1 MLEPMC
7 CWRMFSRGKCNAV
20 SIQFVAVA
28 PYKLTK
34 WPQWRRPT
42 RQRAFTWSRGYEW
55 EWKADGERGSFTT
68 ANGLIKGVNNPSWTF
83 LFRCRGNGT
92 PWLDFAVVFALRLS
106 TSVLLSFTLPNGLL
120 HGQLYSPT
128 ETLHLPRQLVRALN
142 SAQNYLEFC
151 FYLGRIKCVLVTV
164 NPL

>member
-55 EWKADGERGSFTT
+55 EWKADGERGGFIT
-68 ANGLIKGVNNPSWTF
+68 ANGIIKGANNPSWTF
-83 LFRCRGNGT
+83 LFRCRDNGP
-92 PWLDFAVVFALRLS
+92 PWLDFAVVFVLRLS
-106 TSVLLSFTLPNGLL
+106 TSVQKRCICKSFKLCLKLSWILFLF
-120 HGQLYSPT
+120 GQNQMCFSYSK
-128 ETLHLPRQLVRALN
+128 R
-142 SAQNYLEFC
+142 
-151 FYLGRIKCVLVTV
+151 TV
-164 NPL
+164 EQVVK